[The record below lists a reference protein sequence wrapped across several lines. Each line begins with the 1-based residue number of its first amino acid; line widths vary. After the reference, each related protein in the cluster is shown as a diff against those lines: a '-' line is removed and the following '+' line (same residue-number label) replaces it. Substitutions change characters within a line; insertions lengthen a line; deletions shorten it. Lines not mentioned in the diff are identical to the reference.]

1 MPPKKKSASLKG
13 EEAHKVVEQYLCS
26 QRKPFAINDIVQNL
40 HGKITKNDTV
50 KILEELVQDD
60 KIILK
65 TFGKILIYSSKDV
78 DINYEEEFGK
88 NELEGKYSYQC
99 LTQLNEELM
108 ELSRDETTA
117 KKELEETLKIPT
129 NEQLRLDVQQL
140 EMEVENFQESLKNV
154 KENTNAE
161 TRLECT
167 HILNTTISL
176 EKEIRLR
183 KKIFN
188 NIVLI
193 IKDQVRPKSMKEF
206 MEDIGVE
213 NYI

>member
-1 MPPKKKSASLKG
+1 
-13 EEAHKVVEQYLCS
+13 
-26 QRKPFAINDIVQNL
+26 
-40 HGKITKNDTV
+40 V

-129 NEQLRLDVQQL
+129 N
-140 EMEVENFQESLKNV
+140 
-154 KENTNAE
+154 
-161 TRLECT
+161 
-167 HILNTTISL
+167 
-176 EKEIRLR
+176 
-183 KKIFN
+183 
-188 NIVLI
+188 
-193 IKDQVRPKSMKEF
+193 
-206 MEDIGVE
+206 
-213 NYI
+213 

>member
-1 MPPKKKSASLKG
+1 
-13 EEAHKVVEQYLCS
+13 
-26 QRKPFAINDIVQNL
+26 
-40 HGKITKNDTV
+40 V